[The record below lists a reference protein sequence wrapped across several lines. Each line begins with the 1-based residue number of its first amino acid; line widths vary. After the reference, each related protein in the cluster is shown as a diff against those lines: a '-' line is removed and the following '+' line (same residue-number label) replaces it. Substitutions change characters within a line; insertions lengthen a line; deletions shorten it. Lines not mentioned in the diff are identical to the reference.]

1 MGRTS
6 VSIYRQW
13 GPAYKKWWKLAT
25 RSTFPATTEMGRVVC
40 RGQGRIMDIR
50 LRETLHIAL
59 VTDVLGSQMSDLE
72 QKKILIF
79 SSHSLLACCL

>member
-1 MGRTS
+1 MLGLLQFEAIWWEQGRIS

-50 LRETLHIAL
+50 LRRNSAYCFSDRCLRL
-59 VTDVLGSQMSDLE
+59 TDVGP
-72 QKKILIF
+72 
-79 SSHSLLACCL
+79 